1 MSVGEVGAGKD
12 LQRGRRREGAQ
23 VFLIGM
29 QEMQVCS
36 RGLEKSE
43 RISMVSS
50 GGIPD
55 IYPFPRGIVGINP
68 QEGKQT
74 SKDGGDASS
83 PELRRKLRAIR
94 RSSGG

>member
-1 MSVGEVGAGKD
+1 MSVGVVGVGKD
-12 LQRGRRREGAQ
+12 LQRERRREGAQ

-36 RGLEKSE
+36 RELENSV

-50 GGIPD
+50 GGI
-55 IYPFPRGIVGINP
+55 YPISIPFGINP
-68 QEGKQT
+68 QEGQQT

-83 PELRRKLRAIR
+83 PELRRKLRVIR